1 ASAALRLAVRCSL
14 LIHALCPHTVWAHT
28 SWNDAVPAAA
38 DDVGCMYGVEE
49 TYTLQMP
56 ASITVQPSA
65 PVGTLLTNWVSS
77 TPSTN
82 YFVCYN
88 KLRQGATGAAF
99 EPIALSVNPTGLKVS
114 SPHGSYTVWLT
125 EVPGVGIA
133 IGVSS
138 YANDCG
144 WQPFHDLAAAS
155 FPDLPYPM
163 VGTSCTT
170 TGAWLTNGGQ
180 LEVALVKTGPIKGG
194 TLTGEVRVREGAIYT
209 KDAST
214 ELYYTMMASGQKSFV
229 LSSTTINFATCTT
242 MESLE
247 VEMGSAKQS
256 SFTGIGST
264 TPAQT
269 FELRFSNCPT
279 GLNSVQYEFIPMNAV
294 ADAANGVIGLAP
306 YSSASGIGVQIK
318 DSSGKAIKFNTL
330 YTLKNYN
337 SSTGGSYAVPLT
349 ANYYQTSA
357 RVTPGTAEA
366 LLIFTTMYQ

>member
-1 ASAALRLAVRCSL
+1 MLDVIRRFGHIHRLAASAALRLAVRCSL
-14 LIHALCPHTVWAHT
+14 LIHALCPHTVWA
-28 SWNDAVPAAA
+28 DA
-38 DDVGCMYGVEE
+38 GCMSLEQ
-49 TYTLQMP
+49 TYTVPMP
-56 ASITVQPSA
+56 ASITVQPGA
-65 PVGTLLTNWVSS
+65 PVGTLLTEWVSTTATTGYFICSNS
-77 TPSTN
+77 TH
-82 YFVCYN
+82 
-88 KLRQGATGAAF
+88 QGATGTAF
-99 EPIALSVNPTGLKVS
+99 APVALTKAGINVS
-114 SPHGSYTVWLT
+114 SPHDIYTVWNT
-125 EVPGVGIA
+125 NVPGVGVA
-133 IGVSS
+133 IGVRP
-138 YANDCG
+138 YVNGCG
-144 WQPFHDLAAAS
+144 WQSFHDLGTPNI
-155 FPDLPYPM
+155 FPAPW
-163 VGTSCTT
+163 VGNACNSSSN
-170 TGAWLTNGGQ
+170 WLRNGGQ
-180 LEVALVKTGPIKGG
+180 IEVALVKTGPIKGG
-194 TLTGEVRVREGAIYT
+194 TISGDVRVEAAAAIRQDESTNYT
-209 KDAST
+209 FPQF
-214 ELYYTMMASGQKSFV
+214 GRKSFV
-229 LSSTTINFATCTT
+229 LASTNINLATCTT

>member
-1 ASAALRLAVRCSL
+1 
-14 LIHALCPHTVWAHT
+14 
-28 SWNDAVPAAA
+28 
-38 DDVGCMYGVEE
+38 MYGVEQ

-56 ASITVQPSA
+56 ASITVQPGA

-144 WQPFHDLAAAS
+144 WQSFHDLGTPNI
-155 FPDLPYPM
+155 FPAPW
-163 VGTSCTT
+163 VGNACNSSSN
-170 TGAWLTNGGQ
+170 WLRNGGQ
-180 LEVALVKTGPIKGG
+180 IEVALVKTGPIKGG
-194 TLTGEVRVREGAIYT
+194 TISGDVRVEAAAAIRQDESTNYT
-209 KDAST
+209 FPQF
-214 ELYYTMMASGQKSFV
+214 GRKSFV
-229 LSSTTINFATCTT
+229 LASTNINLATCTT